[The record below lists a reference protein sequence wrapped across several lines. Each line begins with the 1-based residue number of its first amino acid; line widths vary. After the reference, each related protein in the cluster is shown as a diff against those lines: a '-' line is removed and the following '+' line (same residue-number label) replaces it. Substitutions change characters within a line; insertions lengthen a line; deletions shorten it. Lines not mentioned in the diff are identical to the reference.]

1 MSPSLP
7 LGCTSRALVHAPW
20 IINPGKCPECGM
32 DLLPEGMMSSPLHM
46 VIMAAAMLAAMATA
60 MMLMR

>member
-1 MSPSLP
+1 
-7 LGCTSRALVHAPW
+7 
-20 IINPGKCPECGM
+20 M